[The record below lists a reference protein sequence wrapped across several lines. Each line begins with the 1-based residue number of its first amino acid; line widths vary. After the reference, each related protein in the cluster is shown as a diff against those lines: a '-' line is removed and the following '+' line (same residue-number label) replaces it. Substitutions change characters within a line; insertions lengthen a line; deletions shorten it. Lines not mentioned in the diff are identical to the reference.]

1 VIENQN
7 EPISGIRAGFAI
19 CGVGKIETTEPQ
31 NIRRMIMSAWLKAG
45 LIGGAILF
53 ILDIIGQ
60 IPIICC
66 CTPLLMLAAYIIV
79 GVLAASYMPVPRD
92 SGKAAGQGALAAVVA
107 SFIGGLINLII
118 GLIRTVFWSTTQVGQ
133 IWTDLPHDVRY
144 MLRDMGIEP
153 EFINEVSNF
162 GGSLVGTTICGSVCC
177 LGGILI
183 AAILGAIGAAIYASM
198 KSDS

>member
-1 VIENQN
+1 
-7 EPISGIRAGFAI
+7 
-19 CGVGKIETTEPQ
+19 
-31 NIRRMIMSAWLKAG
+31 MIMSAWLKAG

-53 ILDIIGQ
+53 ILDVIGQ
-60 IPIICC
+60 IPVICC
-66 CTPLLMLAAYIIV
+66 CMPLLMLAAYIIV

-118 GLIRTVFWSTTQVGQ
+118 SMVRTVVWSSTTQVGQ
-133 IWTDLPHDVRY
+133 VWTSLPPDVQY

-153 EFINEVSNF
+153 EFFNQVNDF
-162 GGSLVGTTICGSVCC
+162 GSSLVGSTICGSVCC
-177 LGGILI
+177 LGGILV
-183 AAILGAIGAAIYASM
+183 AAALGAIGAAIYASM